1 MKLIR
6 ILIFA
11 FLISIPLKAQTSA
24 GGGATPPAPKGVDDS
39 LPELPINDYTPIF
52 FILGVVIGA
61 YFLSK
66 SKSVVK

>member
-6 ILIFA
+6 ILFFV
-11 FLISIPLKAQTSA
+11 FLISMPMEAQTSA
-24 GGGATPPAPKGVDDS
+24 GGGANPPAPKGLDES
-39 LPELPINDYTPIF
+39 LPELPINDYTLIF
-52 FILGVVIGA
+52 FILGVIIGA